1 MARLAFTLFALLAFS
16 LSSFAGDLRVAEPE
30 KAGLSAE
37 GLEGLTEIAQGYV
50 DRKQLAGVHTLVARD
65 GLIVYNKPIGK
76 RGQNLDEP
84 LAEDDLYR
92 IYSMSKP
99 ITAVAA
105 MQLYEKGLFALDDP
119 VSKFIPEFK
128 DLKVWQAEG
137 EPVEPARPMTMRHLL
152 THTAGFAYV
161 FERHPVVGLYAQRQV
176 LGSTDLEEMITK
188 LADIPLRLH
197 PGERWYY
204 SVAVDVTGAVVERLS
219 GKTFDKYLHEHLFVP
234 LQMPD
239 TFFSVP
245 SDKLDRLLPN
255 HNWRRQTEMNQQQPL
270 AWNERLKDVTFFSGG
285 GGLVSTGMDYL
296 RFAEMLRRGGT
307 LDGAKVLDPETID
320 LMVQNHLPDILMEAG
335 ESAGSGEDPAGQRLG
350 ARRRAFGF
358 GLGFGIGIEEL
369 ENGEM
374 STHGPYS
381 WGGAAGTIFWV
392 DPATDLVV
400 VTLIQ
405 QMGSPWPLRRDIG
418 AAVAGAFTE

>member
-1 MARLAFTLFALLAFS
+1 MSRWRRTIS
-16 LSSFAGDLRVAEPE
+16 
-30 KAGLSAE
+30 
-37 GLEGLTEIAQGYV
+37 IASIPC
-50 DRKQLAGVHTLVARD
+50 R
-65 GLIVYNKPIGK
+65 
-76 RGQNLDEP
+76 
-84 LAEDDLYR
+84 
-92 IYSMSKP
+92 KP

-105 MQLYEKGLFALDDP
+105 MQLYEKGLFTLDDP

-239 TFFSVP
+239 TFFLSA
-245 SDKLDRLLPN
+245 K
-255 HNWRRQTEMNQQQPL
+255 RQ
-270 AWNERLKDVTFFSGG
+270 
-285 GGLVSTGMDYL
+285 
-296 RFAEMLRRGGT
+296 
-307 LDGAKVLDPETID
+307 
-320 LMVQNHLPDILMEAG
+320 
-335 ESAGSGEDPAGQRLG
+335 AGSPVTEPQLASPDRD
-350 ARRRAFGF
+350 
-358 GLGFGIGIEEL
+358 E
-369 ENGEM
+369 
-374 STHGPYS
+374 STA
-381 WGGAAGTIFWV
+381 AAG
-392 DPATDLVV
+392 
-400 VTLIQ
+400 
-405 QMGSPWPLRRDIG
+405 M
-418 AAVAGAFTE
+418 E